1 VKSEEER
8 RVEPEYF
15 PPRPTREREGLSSA
29 FWLPDEDPQQIIAR
43 DEATMVELGI
53 EPQQLARKMAWV
65 VELSRQ
71 EEHYC
76 KTFTHD
82 RFTISSAYYR
92 MMVPCPLCSGGG
104 GNGELLVMDNVT
116 KEELYF
122 PSMMPHLI
130 SVHHFFE
137 SPRSS
142 HRVEPEEA
150 DRVLRHLVVPDDFVC
165 PPKARG

>member
-1 VKSEEER
+1 
-8 RVEPEYF
+8 
-15 PPRPTREREGLSSA
+15 
-29 FWLPDEDPQQIIAR
+29 
-43 DEATMVELGI
+43 MVELGI
-53 EPQQLARKMAWV
+53 DPQQLARKMAWV
-65 VELSRQ
+65 VGLSRQ
-71 EEHYC
+71 DEHYC
-76 KTFTHD
+76 KTFIHN

-104 GNGELLVMDNVT
+104 GNGELLVIDNVT
-116 KEELYF
+116 RQELYF

-142 HRVEPEEA
+142 YRVEPEEA

-165 PPKARG
+165 PSKTRE